1 MKFIFASLLLI
12 FSVTLRSQNKLS
24 HDDSLLIGTWN
35 GVSICQVRP
44 SACNDEIA
52 AYHITKDSLPN
63 TYHMLLNKVVNGVEE
78 YMGDS
83 DFSFDTNKKILK
95 SVIEKY
101 KIIVT
106 FHLMDNK
113 MDGTLALFADPNKP
127 YRIIKLTKESAK

>member
-1 MKFIFASLLLI
+1 
-12 FSVTLRSQNKLS
+12 
-24 HDDSLLIGTWN
+24 
-35 GVSICQVRP
+35 
-44 SACNDEIA
+44 
-52 AYHITKDSLPN
+52 
-63 TYHMLLNKVVNGVEE
+63 
-78 YMGDS
+78 MGDS

-127 YRIIKLTKESAK
+127 YRIIKLTKENNK